1 VSTTNETRDVG
12 GDGRHSRLKL
22 ERREQIGR
30 RFRRGGVTGRRS
42 CSQALGQAAHLV
54 RVRVRVRVG
63 VRVRVRVRVRV
74 SSGRARTAA
83 SLPRSS
89 GLSAISAIARTPS
102 RWMPGS
108 SGLRVRI

>member
-1 VSTTNETRDVG
+1 M
-12 GDGRHSRLKL
+12 
-22 ERREQIGR
+22 
-30 RFRRGGVTGRRS
+30 
-42 CSQALGQAAHLV
+42 
-54 RVRVRVRVG
+54 
-63 VRVRVRVRVRV
+63 RVRVRVRV
-74 SSGRARTAA
+74 SRPLTAA